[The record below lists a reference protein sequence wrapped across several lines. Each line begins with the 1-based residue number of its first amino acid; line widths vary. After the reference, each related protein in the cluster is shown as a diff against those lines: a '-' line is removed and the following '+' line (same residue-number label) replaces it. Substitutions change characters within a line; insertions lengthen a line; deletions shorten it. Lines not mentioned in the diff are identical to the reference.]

1 MEGAM
6 LALSHPEG
14 PMPKPR
20 EYVRLA
26 RQVEVP
32 AMVVFLNK
40 IDQMDD
46 PELLELVELEL
57 SELLS
62 AYDFPA
68 DTPIIRGSALAALEQ
83 TSTDINHPDYAPIL
97 QLMDLGDEY
106 IPHPH
111 PPPPPP
117 FPIPPTPLSTTT

>member
-40 IDQMDD
+40 VDQMDD

-62 AYDFPA
+62 SYNFPA
-68 DTPIIRGSALAALEQ
+68 DTPVIRGSALKALECESKDP
-83 TSTDINHPDYAPIL
+83 THPDYAPIL
-97 QLMDLGDEY
+97 KLMDTVDEY
-106 IPHPH
+106 IPQPERD
-111 PPPPPP
+111 
-117 FPIPPTPLSTTT
+117 IVK